1 MKNAAITNLTTCTRF
16 NIIQNTLMCLFLFS
30 LGLLTA
36 CTEFTEKFKTTRPA
50 INLFNSNEQE
60 ANFKQSY
67 PDLCT
72 FDYRDQ
78 KHLKRSIQNNK
89 VLLLDEMVVARNDML
104 AIEYLSDART
114 KYSRYH
120 PLGNVA
126 LATPMFMDEQADQ
139 GSHPIW
145 PLVRAEFKLKQNTNA
160 RYFAEEINWYKK
172 NSNYLNR
179 AFNRGNPY
187 LYFILEEIKKRQLPG
202 ELILIPVIESAY
214 DPFAYSP
221 GGAAGMWQFVP
232 GTARRFGLKQNRWYD
247 GRRDVVASTRAALD
261 YLQTMNREFNGNW
274 LYTLAA
280 YNAGSGTVSRAIES
294 NKRRGRSSDFWSLPL
309 PRHTQHYVTRLL
321 ALSKIIDTPSVY
333 GISLPH
339 VPSTA
344 QVTLVSLNG
353 QIDLAKAATLANMSL
368 NELYRLNPG
377 FNRWASDPNGPYY
390 LLVPQQK
397 ADVFK
402 GKLATRTPQQ
412 ALRSGAGQTQNS
424 RSKQIVHRV
433 KQGEGLWTIARLYG
447 VKTQQLAQWNDLSAN
462 ASLKTG
468 QTLSVWPTP

>member
-1 MKNAAITNLTTCTRF
+1 MKNAVITNLTRCTRF
-16 NIIQNTLMCLFLFS
+16 SFIQYPLIGLFLFS

-36 CTEFTEKFKTTRPA
+36 CTELTEKFKTTRPTT
-50 INLFNSNEQE
+50 NLFIDHERE
-60 ANFKQSY
+60 ADFKQSY

-72 FDYRDQ
+72 IDYRDQ
-78 KHLKRSIQNNK
+78 KHLKLGIQNSK
-89 VLLLDEMVVARNDML
+89 IRLLDEMVIAKNDML
-104 AIEYLSDART
+104 AIEYLSDARK

-126 LATPMFMDEQADQ
+126 LATPMFLYEQADQ

-145 PLVRAEFKLKQNTNA
+145 PLLRAEFKLKQNTHS
-160 RYFAEEINWYKK
+160 RYFAEEINWYKR

-179 AFNRGNPY
+179 TFNRANPY
-187 LYFILEEIKKRQLPG
+187 LYFILDEIKKRQLPG
-202 ELILIPVIESAY
+202 ELILIPAIESAY
-214 DPFAYSP
+214 DPFAHSP

-232 GTARRFGLKQNRWYD
+232 GTARNFGLKQNRWYD

-339 VPSTA
+339 IPNTA
-344 QVTLVSLNG
+344 QVALVSLNG
-353 QIDLAKAATLANMSL
+353 QVDLTKAASLAGMSL

-377 FNRWASDPNGPYY
+377 FNRWASDPNNPYY
-390 LLVPQQK
+390 LLIPQQK
-397 ADVFK
+397 AEAFK
-402 GKLATRTPQQ
+402 QKLTTQASQQ
-412 ALRSGAGQTQNS
+412 VPRFGAGQVQNF
-424 RSKQIVHRV
+424 RPKQMMHRV

-447 VKTQQLAQWNDLSAN
+447 VKTQQLAQWNNLPAN
-462 ASLKTG
+462 ALLKTG
-468 QTLSVWPTP
+468 QTLSIRPAP